1 MFGFVRPAACRSSAP
16 RSVTDGCP
24 YPPLPCRAKNRNKIQ
39 LFSHRKQE
47 ISGNDGDSF
56 HRLRTPST
64 AHGLLP
70 PPTDSFHRPRGGPPP
85 SRREVWGVRRS
96 RPAALPSIG
105 YRGFA
110 VAPKPL
116 RAPSRRFLYN
126 PGCRVETLLVSKGVM
141 GFLGGRVHSF
151 HRPRGGPPPS
161 RREVWGVRRSRP
173 PALPSIAYRGFAVAP
188 KPLRAPSRSL
198 LYNSGCR
205 VATLLVSMGVM
216 GFLGDLRED
225 RSRARPVGGSARR
238 SIPSEREQPCCDL

>member
-47 ISGNDGDSF
+47 INGNGRNSF
-56 HRLRTPST
+56 HRC
-64 AHGLLP
+64 GLLP
-70 PPTDSFHRPRGGPPP
+70 PLRRSPSLEEGGL
-85 SRREVWGVRRS
+85 GFRRS
-96 RPAALPSIG
+96 RPSPLPSIA

-126 PGCRVETLLVSKGVM
+126 SGCRVETLLVSK
-141 GFLGGRVHSF
+141 
-151 HRPRGGPPPS
+151 
-161 RREVWGVRRSRP
+161 
-173 PALPSIAYRGFAVAP
+173 
-188 KPLRAPSRSL
+188 
-198 LYNSGCR
+198 
-205 VATLLVSMGVM
+205 GVM